1 MPTPVLPQTGSPS
14 TLEPVRFNM
23 MTGHD
28 GFLPH
33 SPHRVLYQ
41 GELYPSAFHLF
52 EALKF
57 LRNERHDIAARIR
70 EMENPA
76 DVHPLSER
84 MKEYAK
90 EGFEREL
97 MEYMD
102 EALYLKFTQHPDLR
116 DQLLNT
122 GVADL
127 IYAEATDPVWG
138 EGTLGQ
144 GMNHLGIA
152 LRRLRERLRAE
163 LAGQ

>member
-1 MPTPVLPQTGSPS
+1 ML
-14 TLEPVRFNM
+14 
-23 MTGHD
+23 TGHD

-33 SPHRVLYQ
+33 SPHTVLYG

-57 LRNERHDIAARIR
+57 LRNGRHDIAAQIR
-70 EMENPA
+70 TTENPA

-84 MKEYAK
+84 MKEFAK
-90 EGFEREL
+90 AGFEREL

-102 EALYLKFTQHPDLR
+102 EALYAKFTQHPQLR
-116 DQLLNT
+116 ELLLNT

-138 EGTLGQ
+138 EGRLGQ

-163 LAGQ
+163 MAER